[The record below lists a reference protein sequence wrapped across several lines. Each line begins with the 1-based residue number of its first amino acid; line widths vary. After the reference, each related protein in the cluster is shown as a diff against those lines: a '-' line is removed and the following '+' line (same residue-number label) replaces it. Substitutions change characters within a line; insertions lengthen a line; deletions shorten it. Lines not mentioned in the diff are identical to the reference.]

1 MLGFRFLLSQ
11 IGEYS
16 PAFIGL
22 IILSLVDPI
31 ASDRKWHTIR
41 TIFVPVF
48 VLAVVMS
55 LFTEDDI
62 LRNTPLIVAAVV
74 VSALVVYVFSPLNR
88 SLKTVFS
95 PISRERTGTMWLVL
109 SVLLFPVV
117 ILVTKILTYHPEGN
131 EAFIIPQHGTWDEIG
146 RYASAVFFITLLYGG
161 PLGEELG
168 WRGFAL
174 PYLQKRH
181 SPLRQVLFLV
191 SSGHCGTPQWIFL
204 TGLVCLGLR
213 ELFIV

>member
-1 MLGFRFLLSQ
+1 MKRISELVKQHPLEAFFLITFSMSWTLWYLAGRHSQAITESGMLGFRFLLSQ

-146 RYASAVFFITLLYGG
+146 RHAIAVFFITLLYGG

-168 WRGFAL
+168 
-174 PYLQKRH
+174 
-181 SPLRQVLFLV
+181 
-191 SSGHCGTPQWIFL
+191 
-204 TGLVCLGLR
+204 
-213 ELFIV
+213 